1 MKGSNGQTSAI
12 ITIIALGILGCVVIF
27 ALLIFF
33 LGISRVFWEPL
44 NKWVGEK
51 YPSSTPDITQIVVAS
66 TYTPYA
72 TYTYYPTYTVMA
84 KPGMSDT
91 PGAMILTAIPLT
103 AEGVSAKKPSQTA
116 VVVPTAAFLGTVT
129 VTQPGNVPKASQT
142 PQVPKTV
149 MAETSTP
156 EEPTLSPEDLT
167 AQADVPT
174 FSPEELTAQADMPT
188 LSPEDLTAMAE
199 PPPTFS
205 PEDLTAMAEPPPE

>member
-33 LGISRVFWEPL
+33 LGVSRVFWEPL

-66 TYTPYA
+66 TYTPYP
-72 TYTYYPTYTVMA
+72 TYTYYPTYTVVA

-116 VVVPTAAFLGTVT
+116 VVVSTAAFLGSVT

-142 PQVPKTV
+142 PQVSSTV
-149 MAETSTP
+149 
-156 EEPTLSPEDLT
+156 EPTLSPEDLT
-167 AQADVPT
+167 LQAENPT
-174 FSPEELTAQADMPT
+174 LSPEELTMEADFPT
-188 LSPEDLTAMAE
+188 LSPEDLTKMAE
-199 PPPTFS
+199 
-205 PEDLTAMAEPPPE
+205 